1 MVREEELSLA
11 KKLADFRSLLSRQ
24 PSVLHW
30 QYLFNVTALREFKTK
45 LKKEGKQQAV
55 KEEKEEDGVAWK
67 TRFAITATAV
77 PFTNISTK
85 RPPDSSRIR
94 LLEHEDGFQELEI
107 SEVEQLQPS
116 DFLDYYNA
124 LSQKLYY
131 EAQAALLNSLGGG
144 DEKMISQLKKVEESG
159 PASFQSACW
168 LVLDLLPSSHEAQIY
183 LLRQAITNMIQMLPV
198 HLRSALFS
206 HFYVEVCS
214 VKSKPSGEVN
224 SKRRNSMFASLDKL
238 LAEKVRHDKVILVTF
253 LHTEDH
259 FYNLEQKLILSDIFL
274 SRGVLNA
281 TFQLNL
287 INSWQEIYSKSMDFV
302 QYESKLFGPQ
312 EDELGDELANPL
324 QFAKHV
330 RSRRKEI
337 QRILETMGEIS
348 REELGKHCRDLGVQ
362 DSGNRKEVMNR
373 LAEAL
378 KAKQELLGHGELSLF
393 GKDIISQAFGGVRQ
407 DLVYDLQSSK
417 TSPDKSLVATHPAKP
432 VEPSLTLWELNRLL
446 YRSKTSTLY
455 DKKAYKSFVEE
466 QDLLVD
472 RDQQLM
478 LPGLWHYYEA
488 NGHLAED
495 NRHWAIGSLDHLLA
509 GQFMFDA
516 QFEPQAFLS
525 LLNLIESKPI
535 FVPTLFKL
543 AAWLGRLKEH
553 RQEGEVD
560 CISKLLDLF
569 PDLSEW
575 KEIKTKLI
583 AFLRDPGRLAV
594 WLNMLVTWCNNEET
608 GPLISLRRYVQSLI
622 PILIDRSDHSS
633 ILKELLRQQQE
644 VHDKSMGKKDDPK
657 EESNGVE
664 SEQQNG
670 VEFDKEN
677 SRKELPCDFET
688 MFGEFYLQKVEE
700 LLTRKYSELS
710 QARQSRFAEEAA
722 KNEKI
727 RRLSTVTSGTPAR
740 SSLQSSVSGAISQ
753 ALDSVYPGTA
763 APSLT
768 GAPVTAV
775 LPSGGGDRGNL
786 YNPTDTSHSTISP
799 TDPLQSVDE
808 PRGQEQPIA
817 IQHEDP
823 EEIALLQ
830 RSLLNVNASIYRE
843 TADMMLP
850 LHLDK
855 AMPSKDLEKWRQDII
870 QDLAFLSNIR
880 SVEGLSLSL
889 DESVAIDDKRADLE
903 QLLEKVTAMQEC
915 CESTI
920 PYHALACYDALR
932 LFGKGIMSVGCGTKD
947 FCLRAACEGVD
958 CFTCLPRG
966 MGEDNHIEMLLT
978 EKQERFETRRKA
990 ALAAIERERLRR
1002 MMTAEDIERIK
1013 QAKLRKE
1020 RLFYEA
1026 QDRLV
1031 YEEAKRKLDESKEER
1046 KTMSELG
1053 QIVRL
1058 FDQYLKKKESRLAEG
1073 LDTIVAKN
1081 NLACVMVTI
1090 YGVEHP
1096 LSECKPLLL
1105 CQRGGAD
1112 IFLMLFEFSCSLSLA
1127 RSGATSPSQRG

>member
-1 MVREEELSLA
+1 
-11 KKLADFRSLLSRQ
+11 
-24 PSVLHW
+24 
-30 QYLFNVTALREFKTK
+30 
-45 LKKEGKQQAV
+45 
-55 KEEKEEDGVAWK
+55 
-67 TRFAITATAV
+67 
-77 PFTNISTK
+77 
-85 RPPDSSRIR
+85 
-94 LLEHEDGFQELEI
+94 
-107 SEVEQLQPS
+107 
-116 DFLDYYNA
+116 
-124 LSQKLYY
+124 
-131 EAQAALLNSLGGG
+131 
-144 DEKMISQLKKVEESG
+144 
-159 PASFQSACW
+159 
-168 LVLDLLPSSHEAQIY
+168 
-183 LLRQAITNMIQMLPV
+183 
-198 HLRSALFS
+198 
-206 HFYVEVCS
+206 
-214 VKSKPSGEVN
+214 
-224 SKRRNSMFASLDKL
+224 
-238 LAEKVRHDKVILVTF
+238 
-253 LHTEDH
+253 
-259 FYNLEQKLILSDIFL
+259 
-274 SRGVLNA
+274 
-281 TFQLNL
+281 
-287 INSWQEIYSKSMDFV
+287 MDFV

-312 EDELGDELANPL
+312 ENELGDELANPL

-337 QRILETMGEIS
+337 QRILDTMGEIS
-348 REELGKHCRDLGVQ
+348 REELGKHCRDIGVL
-362 DSGNRKEVMNR
+362 DSGNRKEVMSR

-407 DLVYDLQSSK
+407 DLVYDLQSNK
-417 TSPDKSLVATHPAKP
+417 TSPNKSLVITHANKP

-478 LPGLWHYYEA
+478 LPGLYHYYEA
-488 NGHLAED
+488 NGQLAED
-495 NRHWAIGSLDHLLA
+495 NRHWGIGSLDHLLA
-509 GQFMFDA
+509 GQFVFDA

-535 FVPTLFKL
+535 FLPKLFKL

-575 KEIKTKLI
+575 NEIKTKLI
-583 AFLRDPGRLAV
+583 AFLRDPGRVAV
-594 WLNMLVTWCNNEET
+594 WLNMLVTWCNNEEI

-644 VHDKSMGKKDDPK
+644 VHDKSMMGKKDDNPK

-664 SEQQNG
+664 SEQQND
-670 VEFDKEN
+670 VEQDKDN
-677 SRKELPCDFET
+677 SHRELSCDFET

-700 LLTRKYSELS
+700 LLTRKYNQLS
-710 QARQSRFAEEAA
+710 QARQSRLAEEAV
-722 KNEKI
+722 KNENN
-727 RRLSTVTSGTPAR
+727 RRLSTVSSGAHGR
-740 SSLQSSVSGAISQ
+740 SSLRSSVSGAISQ
-753 ALDSVYPGTA
+753 AVNSVYPGTA

-768 GAPVTAV
+768 AGTSTA
-775 LPSGGGDRGNL
+775 GGDRGSP
-786 YNPTDTSHSTISP
+786 YNPTVASSAHDTPHSTISP
-799 TDPLQSVDE
+799 IDPLQPVNE
-808 PRGQEQPIA
+808 PSQQEQPLA
-817 IQHEDP
+817 TQQEDP

-830 RSLLNVNASIYRE
+830 RSLLNVNVSIYRE
-843 TADMMLP
+843 TAEMMLP

-855 AMPSKDLEKWRQDII
+855 AIASKDLEKWRQDII

-889 DESVAIDDKRADLE
+889 DESVAIDDKRANLE
-903 QLLEKVTAMQEC
+903 QLLEKVTAMQERS
-915 CESTI
+915 ESTI
-920 PYHALACYDALR
+920 PCHALACYDALR
-932 LFGKGIMSVGCGTKD
+932 LFGKGIMSIGCGTKD
-947 FCLRAACEGVD
+947 FTLRAACEGVD

-966 MGEDNHIEMLLT
+966 MGEDNYIEMLLA

-1026 QDRLV
+1026 QDRLF

-1081 NLACVMVTI
+1081 NLACVMVEI

-1096 LSECKPLLL
+1096 LSESAPFHLQEAAQLLPLSVDDLASDEPTVGANAGGSVIISDAATTSAPSEENSSTTQDQSGQQSAANGHASAISFAPAVSNAAVKALIILNCLDLLHRTESFTALRNATDMKTLLVDCLRCLNEKEKDKLCHGVVPNFCGVAVFHSSTNHGPLLQAIVQEL
-1105 CQRGGAD
+1105 A
-1112 IFLMLFEFSCSLSLA
+1112 FSTQDFSLIQLLPTSLAHGSANAALDSSEKDDEKLSEEIVEDDQGSLSLLTKSSA
-1127 RSGATSPSQRG
+1127 ELRKEKRQRYEEQRQKDMKLRAEVSKQRQMLYELIQTDKISEIFAAQAGVAEAAAKAGWGIDEEAAKALEKERDEFTKMASAMAEHSLERSSTAHDSILSSQLSSKQQSKRSVNK